1 MRTAQHIHHGK
12 KWKIL
17 GYNSNILVV
26 AGDLIHIKKV
36 AILCKN
42 FLAKK
47 HVTQNAA
54 HQFLHLGVWT
64 TLAQSQITIQLFT
77 WVQK

>member
-1 MRTAQHIHHGK
+1 MQ
-12 KWKIL
+12 KI
-17 GYNSNILVV
+17 
-26 AGDLIHIKKV
+26 
-36 AILCKN
+36 
-42 FLAKK
+42 LAKK